1 MKTDPVFQL
10 PENLPP
16 ETVLALVD
24 YFKEMADV
32 VWKQYESELLDYL
45 LEERNNSSSQVEIEF
60 FDDIEF

>member
-1 MKTDPVFQL
+1 MKPDLVFQL

-16 ETVLALVD
+16 ETVLALID

-45 LEERNNSSSQVEIEF
+45 LEQRNSSSQVEIEF

>member
-16 ETVLALVD
+16 ETVLALID
-24 YFKEMADV
+24 YFKEMAGF
-32 VWKQYESELLDYL
+32 VWKQYEPELVEYFLQ
-45 LEERNNSSSQVEIEF
+45 EENNESQVEIDF